1 MVGKH
6 ALKEKKQTLLLLP
19 TTEFEIP
26 ESLYTFISAIGT
38 PFELHL
44 SPNKI
49 PHNLQLN
56 DTHRQTQ
63 RVKRSAPLV
72 KPSRKT

>member
-1 MVGKH
+1 MTGKH

-19 TTEFEIP
+19 TTEFEIL
-26 ESLYTFISAIGT
+26 ESLYTLISAIGT

-49 PHNLQLN
+49 PHN
-56 DTHRQTQ
+56 
-63 RVKRSAPLV
+63 
-72 KPSRKT
+72 